1 MPPAYSSKTPAGA
14 YPSAP
19 GSPIRSR
26 SRWQRRTGTPP
37 SARRRPQQLVKP
49 HGGQDQHQDTPLA
62 QEALKARP
70 ALQGAALAFRR
81 ALEDSGHHQP
91 GYVVRRLTLRSAPSY
106 YGSEE
111 RGDHAASITYGG
123 NTITSNTATT
133 LLLLA
138 PTIAKAVDKPTAG
151 IGDTL
156 TYTLTITNLALSA
169 LTNLPLT
176 DTIPQ
181 GAAYQTDS
189 FKVNGTAAAP
199 TVTGNTL
206 TYTIP
211 TVPAAGTAV
220 VTFQVLVKGGS
231 T

>member
-1 MPPAYSSKTPAGA
+1 MLF
-14 YPSAP
+14 
-19 GSPIRSR
+19 RS
-26 SRWQRRTGTPP
+26 
-37 SARRRPQQLVKP
+37 
-49 HGGQDQHQDTPLA
+49 
-62 QEALKARP
+62 P

-111 RGDHAASITYGG
+111 RGDHMAVINKLDNAASITYGG